1 MAHHRGRG
9 PPLSMHNL
17 SLVVSLGDL
26 VSPSRRIPV
35 GRFPGLDFKR
45 VQLVDLLQ
53 RQALDDTRD
62 SVSYCH
68 D

>member
-1 MAHHRGRG
+1 
-9 PPLSMHNL
+9 MHNL